1 MVYIVVYLI
10 FYSPQRRPA
19 RPSALP
25 WQGSRTSE
33 CQMLLD
39 QLTEMAPPPLAAVN
53 VQMMLHQATLEII
66 WLCKW
71 GRSGFTSQ
79 FWVYRIPIFFVQT
92 FFSWWCLTSYPGH
105 PGPSGCLETLCVDAL
120 GFWPKLWL
128 FVWTVENTW
137 VRFNPMQS
145 KTTHIMI
152 KMLNWQCWTEI
163 TEGIKVVIEI
173 SACLTMS
180 SRSSLCCCSL
190 SISSPPTCSISL
202 HVCYVYGHWNDSKH
216 FNAQHSTSTYC
227 IQIDSEKKQQFGWQ
241 PMHSH
246 GGNGSTMG
254 QQMMRAAPGSCE
266 VQTPVV

>member
-1 MVYIVVYLI
+1 
-10 FYSPQRRPA
+10 
-19 RPSALP
+19 
-25 WQGSRTSE
+25 
-33 CQMLLD
+33 
-39 QLTEMAPPPLAAVN
+39 
-53 VQMMLHQATLEII
+53 
-66 WLCKW
+66 
-71 GRSGFTSQ
+71 
-79 FWVYRIPIFFVQT
+79 
-92 FFSWWCLTSYPGH
+92 LTSYPGH

-227 IQIDSEKKQQFGWQ
+227 IQIDSEKKTTIWLTTYAFPWRERLN
-241 PMHSH
+241 
-246 GGNGSTMG
+246 NGATNDASSSRVLRGTNT
-254 QQMMRAAPGSCE
+254 SC
-266 VQTPVV
+266 VTNHRYIMIYLL